1 MATPSRPLSVLLFAT
16 ALVGSPVRSADSL
29 ATVSPFGIGPYT
41 VACNNLSQ
49 DFARLLPGES
59 AEDYWNGN
67 PDGSRPRYVRDL
79 LSDPAHA
86 FDIAVSIPADSE
98 LYGQFAGTT
107 IDVVSVICYPTTI
120 TNPRPDYPL
129 PTGKSIPHMQQG
141 ADTPVWPDATTIFPV
156 LLFSHGL
163 SGSPIASDYLD
174 AIKVFASWGY
184 VVVSPFHGD
193 RRVADITIE
202 NLSDFGYALLH
213 YKDFIAMQALRPLEL
228 EATLNAF
235 LTRPEWSARVD
246 PNRIGAFGGSLGG
259 ESVLLLGGASL
270 TTTLGLASKPVLFD
284 SHIKAAVGYVPYFG
298 QSFFPAFGRDQ
309 AGLDNVLLP
318 FLAISG
324 TADTT
329 APIGPTRDGIHRLI
343 NTHELVALQGVRH
356 GFDPVFSDDIFTW
369 SLAFLAGQLSGDPV
383 ARARSARMTNVAGG
397 GPDFLEQDYIAPSPA
412 AADERIAVEYYNAS
426 LDHYFFTTEPAEA
439 AMLDA
444 GVIVPGWTRTHYDF
458 KVRPVGDPRGF
469 VACRFFGTPGIGPNS
484 HFFTINADE
493 CAKVRANPFWMFEGL
508 AFNADAPVNEVCP
521 ADRVPVIRLYNN
533 GKGGQA
539 SHRYS
544 TSHSEIG
551 DMLGEGWIIEG
562 PVFCGLP

>member
-67 PDGSRPRYVRDL
+67 PDGSRTRYVTNL

-86 FDIAVSIPADSE
+86 FDISVSIPADSE
-98 LYGQFAGTT
+98 LYGRFAGTA
-107 IDVVSVICYPTTI
+107 IDVVSVICYPTASN
-120 TNPRPDYPL
+120 NPRPDYPL

-141 ADTPVWPDATTIFPV
+141 ADAPVWPDATTIFPV
-156 LLFSHGL
+156 LVFSHGL
-163 SGSPIASDYLD
+163 SGSSISSDYLD

-324 TADTT
+324 TA
-329 APIGPTRDGIHRLI
+329 
-343 NTHELVALQGVRH
+343 E
-356 GFDPVFSDDIFTW
+356 
-369 SLAFLAGQLSGDPV
+369 PV
-383 ARARSARMTNVAGG
+383 ARPPRMLPGDGWVVVDTTPSAGVPAASESFSLWQFWDEINLRGHMIRAALAVMPPGADRERPAPVELPHGQQSGPHDVSRRRGPLFGIPGWSTMDVGTGICRTPGSTWWWVAGG
-397 GPDFLEQDYIAPSPA
+397 NGAGPA
-412 AADERIAVEYYNAS
+412 
-426 LDHYFFTTEPAEA
+426 
-439 AMLDA
+439 
-444 GVIVPGWTRTHYDF
+444 
-458 KVRPVGDPRGF
+458 RG
-469 VACRFFGTPGIGPNS
+469 G
-484 HFFTINADE
+484 
-493 CAKVRANPFWMFEGL
+493 
-508 AFNADAPVNEVCP
+508 
-521 ADRVPVIRLYNN
+521 
-533 GKGGQA
+533 
-539 SHRYS
+539 
-544 TSHSEIG
+544 
-551 DMLGEGWIIEG
+551 
-562 PVFCGLP
+562 